1 MFALAV
7 MVTMFVRIVG
17 RSAAFVPGLPRM
29 NYLRGALKNAVT
41 GRPRPNMGSPI
52 LHGRTLALS
61 PMNDDPEPMQ
71 NIYSEWSVEDDRL
84 LYENRDKS
92 TSALA
97 SMFGRGL
104 QGVRRRLSKLKDIN
118 SAAYARLFI
127 GDDDDEA
134 AESGSDK
141 LVPAVEVLRR
151 VRWDMTLSQKDFVVC
166 YYDRVEDSVE
176 EVPFDAENNSV
187 KGEERMLVFAI
198 PEHRITAIKYKERTV
213 WDKDQRLDCVFGSM
227 QGKGMTIDR
236 IIEDYD
242 QWKEEK
248 EQEKEL
254 GRLRLADVTA
264 RIKSRIGDGRFAILK
279 ESSSRLKN
287 PEGSRMATD
296 ELIKEYVGRAMNLF
310 EQVEEESN
318 ATNDTSPGKDVNPGP
333 SRMHQVENLHLL
345 SELVALLPY
354 NYILRERIL
363 MNIESKTDRL
373 EGRSRTV
380 STRQVVDL
388 PELIEDDLRETFV
401 RGSGAGGQKIN
412 KTSNR
417 VILLHTPTDCR
428 VECQETR
435 TLQQNRK
442 IARKRLRLKV
452 DEYINGDY
460 SRMATKNSKAV
471 RKKAKNKARNR
482 SRQRKK
488 REGAA
493 TDANQA
499 GES

>member
-1 MFALAV
+1 
-7 MVTMFVRIVG
+7 
-17 RSAAFVPGLPRM
+17 
-29 NYLRGALKNAVT
+29 
-41 GRPRPNMGSPI
+41 
-52 LHGRTLALS
+52 
-61 PMNDDPEPMQ
+61 
-71 NIYSEWSVEDDRL
+71 
-84 LYENRDKS
+84 
-92 TSALA
+92 
-97 SMFGRGL
+97 
-104 QGVRRRLSKLKDIN
+104 
-118 SAAYARLFI
+118 
-127 GDDDDEA
+127 
-134 AESGSDK
+134 
-141 LVPAVEVLRR
+141 
-151 VRWDMTLSQKDFVVC
+151 
-166 YYDRVEDSVE
+166 
-176 EVPFDAENNSV
+176 
-187 KGEERMLVFAI
+187 
-198 PEHRITAIKYKERTV
+198 
-213 WDKDQRLDCVFGSM
+213 
-227 QGKGMTIDR
+227 
-236 IIEDYD
+236 
-242 QWKEEK
+242 
-248 EQEKEL
+248 
-254 GRLRLADVTA
+254 
-264 RIKSRIGDGRFAILK
+264 
-279 ESSSRLKN
+279 
-287 PEGSRMATD
+287 MATD

-363 MNIESKTDRL
+363 MNIESKIDRL

-435 TLQQNRK
+435 SLQQNRK